1 MVYSSPFSNDDL
13 SILAGPPATTTS
25 NDRAVSIYYNGTGLH
40 NITGPTPFINI
51 NKKFNRDNAGTIE
64 NILTSMT
71 LSGKIVRS
79 NTAASGLT
87 PPGTGTAAIIGAVDA
102 LQKLFSCGVGNL
114 TVYCGNS
121 GIINAT
127 GVRVEA
133 FSASKSNDNW
143 IFSADYEIALEY
155 NEPVRSG
162 GYRVKNTSDSWTIE
176 PLEDYAYTSFKIP
189 ITQKQ
194 EYHNPKLKPTPPT
207 DAAPKPDGGQTQQ
220 TGPVK
225 LADIDLQVT
234 NIPQF
239 RISRKL
245 SAVGFPTSPGTGNIC
260 ASGNAGIGSYLE
272 AKGWV
277 MERLATT
284 FHGSSSVSGMPY
296 FTRDTTAGSLSNF
309 EKTFVYNH
317 LRSTEFSITDGS
329 YSVNETWLAMPTG
342 IKYIEDYTIEA
353 STDTNF
359 IKTVRV
365 QGSVKGL
372 NIASFPMMEG
382 GSGKSPTGIIPSGS
396 GGYIDLSYSVNPD
409 IFASG
414 RFISDQHPI
423 LDIVKT
429 STIADSQSHVIDM
442 SSSKYIN
449 AASGW
454 LNDIKPYLYRRAH
467 IAVNSP
473 DRGNELYI
481 DPAASPPRAP
491 RNPVYCRENILNI
504 IPVST
509 TEAHDPRK
517 GSINYTYEFNNKF
530 TLISGVLAEN
540 VNINDTG
547 PIDVINE
554 AFVLGRRLGPV
565 LQSLGSKTSSKKDIT
580 VEVFVMPPTGLAGF
594 TMTNKECPLWTGGTV
609 YTTIIGIIEGLKP
622 FGDRSTSIFGNL
634 ANETRTGGPTNVP
647 GQVYTTQDNQT
658 WNPTEG
664 RFSRS
669 VSWTYQTCTNAR
681 SYLDN

>member
-13 SILAGPPATTTS
+13 SILANPPATTTA

-40 NITGPTPFINI
+40 SITGPTPFISI
-51 NKKFNRDNAGTIE
+51 NKKFNRDNAGAIE

-71 LSGKIVRS
+71 LSGKILRTNNIDNS
-79 NTAASGLT
+79 SLI
-87 PPGTGTAAIIGAVDA
+87 PPGTGTAAIVGAVNV
-102 LQKLFSCGVGNL
+102 LQNLFSCGVGTLSVN
-114 TVYCGNS
+114 CGSS

-127 GVRVEA
+127 GVRVES
-133 FSASKSNDNW
+133 FSANKSNDNW

-162 GYRVKNTSDSWTIE
+162 GYRVRNTSDSWTIE
-176 PLEDYAYTSFKIP
+176 PLEDYTYTSFQIP

-194 EYHNPKLKPTPPT
+194 EYHNPQLKPIPPT
-207 DAAPKPDGGQTQQ
+207 DDIPQPPAAQNVSNV
-220 TGPVK
+220 GPFLPV
-225 LADIDLQVT
+225 DTNLQIT

-239 RISRKL
+239 RISRKV

-260 ASGNAGIGSYLE
+260 ASGGGVGSYLE

-277 MERLATT
+277 MERLATS
-284 FHGSSSVSGMPY
+284 FHGNTSVSGMGY
-296 FTRDTTAGSLSNF
+296 FTRDDARGGALTNF

-317 LRSTEFSITDGS
+317 LRSTEFSITEGS

-342 IKYIEDYTIEA
+342 IKYVEDYTVEA

-365 QGSVKGL
+365 QGSIKGL
-372 NIASFPMMEG
+372 NIASFAMMEG
-382 GSGKSPTGIIPSGS
+382 SGGLGIVPTGS
-396 GGYIDLSYSVNPD
+396 GGHIDLSYSINSG
-409 IFASG
+409 ILASG
-414 RFISDQHPI
+414 NFINDQHPI
-423 LDIVKT
+423 LDVVKT
-429 STIADSQSHVIDM
+429 SPIANSQSHITSM
-442 SSSKYIN
+442 SASKYVN
-449 AASGW
+449 ASSGW
-454 LNDIKPYLYRRAH
+454 LYDIKPYLYRRAH
-467 IAVNSP
+467 IALNSP
-473 DRGNELYI
+473 DRGNTLYI
-481 DPAASPPRAP
+481 NPAASPAPAP
-491 RNPVYCRENILNI
+491 RNPVYSRENILNI

-517 GSINYTYEFNNKF
+517 GTINYTYEFTNKF
-530 TLISGVLAEN
+530 TLISGVIAETI
-540 VNINDTG
+540 NINDTG

-580 VEVFVMPPTGLAGF
+580 VEVIVMPPTGLAGF

-609 YTTIIGIIEGLKP
+609 YTTIVGIIEGLKP

-634 ANETRTGGPTNVP
+634 VNDTRTGGPTNVP